1 MAELSI
7 GLLCAH
13 SPQAE
18 GRVERANQ
26 TLQDRLVKGL
36 RLRAISSAE
45 EANRY
50 LPEFIADYNRR
61 FAVAPRSG
69 EDAHHPLSATE
80 DLSRILSWCETRV
93 LSKNLTLSY
102 AGRLYQ
108 VKTNRAAYTMRGA
121 RVEVRETRAGEVGIE
136 YKGRPLP
143 FSVHLEQEKE
153 QARVVGPKQIDAA
166 LSRPPAPRKRER
178 GGVPMTHPWRYFD
191 CSEKSMVAREKR
203 GELCILR
210 K

>member
-1 MAELSI
+1 M
-7 GLLCAH
+7 
-13 SPQAE
+13 
-18 GRVERANQ
+18 
-26 TLQDRLVKGL
+26 
-36 RLRAISSAE
+36 
-45 EANRY
+45 
-50 LPEFIADYNRR
+50 
-61 FAVAPRSG
+61 PRSS
-69 EDAHHPLSATE
+69 EDAHRPLAAEE

-102 AGRLYQ
+102 DGVIYQ
-108 VKTNRAAYTMRGA
+108 VQTNRAAYTMRGA
-121 RVEVRETRAGEVGIE
+121 RVEVRETSAGEVSIE

-143 FSVHLEQEKE
+143 FSAHHEQERQ
-153 QARVVGPKQIDAA
+153 QARVTPPKQIDAA
-166 LSRPPAPRKRER
+166 LERPPATRKR